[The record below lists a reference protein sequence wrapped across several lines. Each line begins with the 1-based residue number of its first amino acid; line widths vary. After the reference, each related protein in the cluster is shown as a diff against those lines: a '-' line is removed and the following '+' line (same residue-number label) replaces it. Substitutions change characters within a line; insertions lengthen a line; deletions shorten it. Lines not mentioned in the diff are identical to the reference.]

1 MTETDLRVVAIAAI
15 DLGDKRFEIKKFSAK
30 TGLRDSLDRFGML
43 DPVWLLEKSG
53 GYIVVDGFKRLG
65 WAKEK
70 MADCAPC
77 RIFAENCD
85 SRKLWAQ
92 RIEKK
97 LFEGPSDPAEKAQ
110 IVAALAGL
118 FAADGIPRDGV
129 WGRFLSC
136 LGVSGRPEVLRK
148 WALVSERGRG
158 MLEALASGEVCERVA
173 IEIADWDPAGADCV
187 LSLLRKLRCSAS
199 IQVEIV
205 ERICEIAIREGK
217 TRAGVVEMERVR
229 EIMSSEELNHR
240 EKTQALREYFS
251 ELRNPRLS
259 ARRKEFRRDIEAL
272 GLPRGARIVS
282 PEAFEGGGYQ
292 LELSFSSPEELR
304 RIFRAAAGLVE
315 SDRLGEIFG
324 KR

>member
-1 MTETDLRVVAIAAI
+1 MTEMDLRFVAIAAI
-15 DLGDKRFEIKKFSAK
+15 DLGDRSFEIKKFS
-30 TGLRDSLDRFGML
+30 TETRLRDSLDRFGIL

-53 GYIVVDGFKRLG
+53 GYIVVDGFKRLC

-70 MADCAPC
+70 MEHGVPC
-77 RIFAENCD
+77 RIFAKNCD
-85 SRKLWAQ
+85 SRELWTQ

-97 LFEGPSDPAEKAQ
+97 LFEGQIDPAEKAQ
-110 IVAALAGL
+110 IVAALAVL
-118 FAADGIPRDGV
+118 FGPDGIPRDGF

-148 WALVSERGRG
+148 WALLPERGRG
-158 MLEALASGEVCERVA
+158 MLESLASGEVCERAA

-205 ERICEIAIREGK
+205 ERITEIAIREGE

-259 ARRKEFRRDIEAL
+259 ARRKKFQGDIEAL
-272 GLPRGARIVS
+272 GLPRGARIVP

-292 LELSFSSPEELR
+292 LEFSFSSPEELR

-315 SDRLGEIFG
+315 SDRLAEIFG